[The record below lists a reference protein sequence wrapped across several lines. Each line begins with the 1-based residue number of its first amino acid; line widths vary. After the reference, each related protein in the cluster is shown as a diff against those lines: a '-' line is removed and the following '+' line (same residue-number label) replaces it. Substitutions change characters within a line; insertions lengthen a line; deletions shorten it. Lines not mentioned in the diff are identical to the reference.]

1 MTLKLKS
8 NKAVNLLF
16 TMSMLIGITSAQEL
30 EIVNGDIELMVGD
43 SILLEAM
50 YIDTSG
56 NEIDTTVAWS
66 ILPDSLG
73 SIDSVGLLIAE
84 EAGEGMIY
92 ATLDTL
98 QDSVSVVI
106 VPADDEEPTD
116 EELPAIEITNGDV
129 EILVGDSLQFAVV
142 YIDTNNVETDTT
154 GSWSV
159 FPDSLGSI
167 SESGLFYADLPGEC
181 IVSVSL
187 DTLSDWVSAIINM
200 EEDEDTSG
208 SGGGNAFVIVPEDTI
223 IAIGSQVQ
231 YLAYYRA
238 ENGGLGG
245 LVDTTLTWSLQ
256 GMPIGDLSQEGL
268 LTASTTGFALIH
280 AQFEELEGTGFV
292 VVADSSYDSTGLNT
306 ITITK
311 DSPNPQ
317 GYSVMQELTEGEMW
331 TIGGLPYPM
340 NILNGGG
347 VYFPIGSLT
356 EDVRIHTTLP
366 AFANV
371 GADSVDWGSGGVIGG
386 VDFSVMVND
395 TIVEPYYFETPLI
408 VGLVFKRGLLQ
419 NLAIDPLT
427 LGLYFATTD
436 GDSVIFDTTGIGY
449 PTIDLDRNKI
459 FSSVAHFSSLAIMG
473 ETGTIVSTEPDLLSV
488 PVGYSLMQNYPNPFN
503 PTTAIEFSLPE
514 VQNVR
519 ITVYDILGHEIM
531 SLADRKF
538 EAGTHRIV
546 WNGKN
551 HSGQMV
557 SSGMYLYRIY
567 TGKFMKTRKMLLL
580 R

>member
-1 MTLKLKS
+1 MSGKLIKFNQGIHLLFMMTLFL
-8 NKAVNLLF
+8 
-16 TMSMLIGITSAQEL
+16 GITVAQEL
-30 EIVNGDIELMVGD
+30 EIVNGDIERTVGD
-43 SILLEAM
+43 SVLLESV

-56 NEIDTTVAWS
+56 NEIDTTVAWL
-66 ILPDSLG
+66 IFPDYLG
-73 SIDSVGLLIAE
+73 SIDNIGLFTAE

-106 VPADDEEPTD
+106 VPVEEPTED
-116 EELPAIEITNGDV
+116 ELPAIEITPREV
-129 EILVGDSLQFAVV
+129 TLLVGDSLQFSVV
-142 YIDTNNVETDTT
+142 YIDTNNLEVDTT
-154 GSWSV
+154 GTWSIV
-159 FPDSLGSI
+159 PDTLGSI
-167 SESGLFYADLPGEC
+167 SPTGIFYADASLPGEC
-181 IVSVSL
+181 IVHVTL
-187 DTLSDWVSAIINM
+187 DTLSDWTSIIINIE
-200 EEDEDTSG
+200 EEDTTG
-208 SGGGNAFVIVPEDTI
+208 GGGGNAFVIVPQDTI
-223 IAIGSQVQ
+223 ITIGSQVQ

-238 ENGGLGG
+238 ENGGPGE
-245 LVDTTLTWSLQ
+245 LVDTTLTWSMQ

-268 LTASTTGFALIH
+268 LTASATGFALIH

-317 GYSVMQELTEGEMW
+317 GYSVMQELTEGELW

-366 AFANV
+366 GFANV
-371 GADSVDWGSGGVIGG
+371 GADSVGWGSGGVIGG

-557 SSGMYLYRIY
+557 SSGMYLYHID

>member
-1 MTLKLKS
+1 MSGKLIKFNQGIHLLFMMTLFL
-8 NKAVNLLF
+8 
-16 TMSMLIGITSAQEL
+16 GITVAQEL
-30 EIVNGDIELMVGD
+30 EIVNGDIELTVGD
-43 SILLEAM
+43 SVLLEAV

-66 ILPDSLG
+66 ILPDYLG
-73 SIDSVGLLIAE
+73 SIDNIGLFTAE

-106 VPADDEEPTD
+106 VPVEEPTE

-129 EILVGDSLQFAVV
+129 EILVDDSLQFTVV
-142 YIDTNNVETDTT
+142 YIDTNNVEADTT
-154 GSWSV
+154 GTWSV
-159 FPDSLGSI
+159 FPDSLGFI

-181 IVSVSL
+181 IVSIDL
-187 DTLSDWVSAIINM
+187 DTLNDWVTVIINV
-200 EEDEDTSG
+200 EEEEDTSG
-208 SGGGNAFVIVPEDTI
+208 SGDGNAFILLPEDTI
-223 IAIGSQVQ
+223 TTIGSQVQ

-238 ENGGLGG
+238 ENGGAGE

-268 LTASTTGFALIH
+268 LTASATGFALIQ
-280 AQFEELEGTGFV
+280 AQFEELGGTGFV

-317 GYSVMQELTEGEMW
+317 GYSVMRELTEGELW

-366 AFANV
+366 GFANV
-371 GADSVDWGSGGVIGG
+371 GADSVGWGSGGVIGG

-419 NLAIDPLT
+419 DLGIDPST
-427 LGLYFATTD
+427 LGLYFTASD
-436 GDSVIFDTTGIGY
+436 GDSVVFDTTGIGY
-449 PTIDLDRNKI
+449 PTVDLDRNRI
-459 FSSVAHFSSLAIMG
+459 FSSVAHFSSLVVKG
-473 ETGTIVSTEPDLLSV
+473 ETGTMVSTEPDQSTL
-488 PVGYSLMQNYPNPFN
+488 PEGYDLMQNYPNPFN
-503 PTTAIEFSLPE
+503 PATSIQLSIPE
-514 VQNVR
+514 QTHVR
-519 ITVYDILGHEIM
+519 IVIYNLLGQQVVTLMNHVQP
-531 SLADRKF
+531 SGK
-538 EAGTHRIV
+538 HQIV
-546 WNGKN
+546 WNATDYQ
-551 HSGQMV
+551 GQPV
-557 SSGMYLYRIY
+557 SAGIY
-567 TGKFMKTRKMLLL
+567 FYQVQAGDFVRTRKMVLLK
-580 R
+580 